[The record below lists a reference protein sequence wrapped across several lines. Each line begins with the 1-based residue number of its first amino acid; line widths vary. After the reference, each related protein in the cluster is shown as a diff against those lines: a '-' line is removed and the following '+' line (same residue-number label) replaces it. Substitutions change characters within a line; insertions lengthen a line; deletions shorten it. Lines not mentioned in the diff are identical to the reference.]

1 MVVLLAPWWAR
12 YSLDLPSLALLS
24 DEGLN
29 DLDDLVLLSAGE
41 TGDFV
46 KGLANSPD
54 RPAAGR

>member
-1 MVVLLAPWWAR
+1 MALLAPWWAR

-41 TGDFV
+41 AGDFV
-46 KGLANSPD
+46 KGPANSPD

>member
-1 MVVLLAPWWAR
+1 MVALLALWWAR

-29 DLDDLVLLSAGE
+29 DLDDLVLLSSGE
-41 TGDFV
+41 AGDFV

>member
-1 MVVLLAPWWAR
+1 MVALLAPWRAR

-29 DLDDLVLLSAGE
+29 DLDDLVLLSAAE
-41 TGDFV
+41 ARDFV

>member
-1 MVVLLAPWWAR
+1 MVALRAPWRAR

-41 TGDFV
+41 AGDFV

>member
-1 MVVLLAPWWAR
+1 MALRAPWWAR

-41 TGDFV
+41 AGDFV